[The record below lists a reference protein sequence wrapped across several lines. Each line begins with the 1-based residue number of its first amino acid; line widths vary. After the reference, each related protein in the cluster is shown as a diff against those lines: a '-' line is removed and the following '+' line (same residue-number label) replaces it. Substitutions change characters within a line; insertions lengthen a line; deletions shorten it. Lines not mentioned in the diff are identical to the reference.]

1 MSTTRIIDAVATYKA
16 AKRAE
21 LVQAVEAAL
30 VDYDAAYAVF
40 ADTAEAADAALA
52 AAVDAKDALNAY
64 DNDNIKIV
72 KMNTEEYQKAIE
84 DADSARIDA
93 FAAAWS
99 VYEKTVKSAMC
110 ANNAYNA
117 NKEVK

>member
-1 MSTTRIIDAVATYKA
+1 MDAS
-16 AKRAE
+16 
-21 LVQAVEAAL
+21 
-30 VDYDAAYAVF
+30 DAYA
-40 ADTAEAADAALA
+40 AATNALA
-52 AAVDAKDALNAY
+52 AY

-72 KMNTEEYQKAIE
+72 KMDQEEYQKVIE
-84 DADSARIDA
+84 DANSARIDA

-99 VYEKTVKSAMC
+99 VYEKTVESARC